1 MTPNGKLVY
10 DVDTG
15 EVYDLDNV
23 DTGEVY
29 DMDNVDMGKAYDVD
43 TYVLI
48 YEGQSRSLF
57 MSNVWVLYGGISC
70 IYRTVKVI
78 F

>member
-1 MTPNGKLVY
+1 MASYGIISPDGKLVY

-15 EVYDLDNV
+15 EVYVVDNV
-23 DTGEVY
+23 DT
-29 DMDNVDMGKAYDVD
+29 GKAYDVD
-43 TYVLI
+43 TYVLT

-57 MSNVWVLYGGISC
+57 MSDVWVSYGGISY
-70 IYRTVKVI
+70 IYRTVKVV